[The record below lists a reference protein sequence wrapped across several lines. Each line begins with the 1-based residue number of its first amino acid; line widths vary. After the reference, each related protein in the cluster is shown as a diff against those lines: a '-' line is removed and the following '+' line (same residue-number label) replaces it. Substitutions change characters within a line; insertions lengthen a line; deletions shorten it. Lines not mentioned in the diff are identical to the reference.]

1 MGKTVAF
8 LYNDEFQEYDFSPTH
23 PLKPIRLKLTYELLK
38 DYGVFGSSQ
47 VKVIPGRLATDGELM
62 LVHAPEYIGAV
73 KKISETGSEPSYA
86 YAFGIGPGDNPAF
99 KGMHEASSLI
109 AGCSIVAIDE
119 VMNKKAEHA
128 VSISGGLHHALR
140 DKASGFCVYND
151 PAIAIA
157 YATKKYDVRVA
168 YIDIDAHHGDGVQ
181 WAFYNRADVLTI
193 SLHESGQFLF
203 PGTGFIDEVG
213 IGKGEGFSVNVP
225 LEPGTYDDLYLS
237 AFNSIVPPIVRAFKP
252 DLIVSQN
259 GCDTH
264 YTDPLAE
271 LSLTTNAYE
280 KLYAAIHNLAHEIC
294 NGRLVAL
301 GGGGYQAY
309 QVVPRAWSLLSAD
322 LAEINLNNFVPE
334 SWQKLCS
341 EKAHTKCP
349 DSLRDRETAPTAF
362 AESIED
368 KTAHIIV
375 SVKQKVFP
383 YYGLPT
389 R

>member
-1 MGKTVAF
+1 MSKVVIF
-8 LYNDEFQEYDFSPTH
+8 LYNEEFQEYEFSSAH
-23 PLKPIRLKLTYELLK
+23 PLKPIRLKLTYELLR
-38 DYGVFGSSQ
+38 DYGVFGSTQ
-47 VKVIPGRLATDGELM
+47 VKVMPGRLATDEELM
-62 LVHAPEYIGAV
+62 LVHAPEYINTV
-73 KKISETGSEPSYA
+73 KKISETGNEPSYA

-109 AGCSIVAIDE
+109 AGCSIVAVDE
-119 VMNKKAEHA
+119 VMNEKAEHA
-128 VSISGGLHHALR
+128 VNISGGLHHALR
-140 DKASGFCVYND
+140 DKASGFCIYND

-157 YATKKYDVRVA
+157 HAAKKYGARVA
-168 YIDIDAHHGDGVQ
+168 YIDIDVHHGDGVQ
-181 WAFYNRADVLTI
+181 WAFYDRADILTV
-193 SLHESGQFLF
+193 SLHESGRFLF

-213 IGKGEGFSVNVP
+213 TGKGEGFSVNVP

-237 AFNSIVPPIVRAFKP
+237 AFNSIVPPILRAFKP

-264 YTDPLAE
+264 YTDPLAG

-280 KLYAAIHNLAHEIC
+280 KLYGAVHNLAHEIC
-294 NGRLVAL
+294 GGRLVAL

-322 LAEINLNNFVPE
+322 LANIDLGNSVPE
-334 SWQKLCS
+334 SWQELCS

-349 DSLRDRETAPTAF
+349 DSLRDGEIVPRTF

-368 KTAHIIV
+368 RTAHIIA

-383 YYGLPT
+383 YYDLST
-389 R
+389 T